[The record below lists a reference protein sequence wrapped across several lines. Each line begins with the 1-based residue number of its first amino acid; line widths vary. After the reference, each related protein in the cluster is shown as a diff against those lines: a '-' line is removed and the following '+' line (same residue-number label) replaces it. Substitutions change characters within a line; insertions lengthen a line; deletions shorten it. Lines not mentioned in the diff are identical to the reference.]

1 MNPRKLGELKEQFV
15 TMKKQFRDAY
25 GATLRVRMEI
35 IENSLDEGFRMDIES
50 TRKIYSIDPEDK
62 YFPVYE
68 AASPYSD

>member
-50 TRKIYSIDPEDK
+50 TR
-62 YFPVYE
+62 
-68 AASPYSD
+68 